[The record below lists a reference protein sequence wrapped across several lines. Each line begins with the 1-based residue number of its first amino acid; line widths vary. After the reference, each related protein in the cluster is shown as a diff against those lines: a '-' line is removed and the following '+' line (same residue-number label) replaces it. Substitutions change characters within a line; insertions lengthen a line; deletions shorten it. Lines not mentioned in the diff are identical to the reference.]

1 MTDVL
6 KPITYHPRP
15 KQFGGNAAGP
25 RLTHVEME
33 ENSSPAGKHVHW
45 RRNMRALA
53 VGNVLINIGW
63 NSSFAFLPLVVK
75 SMGVERDLELWV
87 GVMMFGYY
95 AVSCTFTPVW
105 GVLAD
110 YYGRKTMILRAGFGM
125 ATGFTVLAL
134 TSNPF
139 AFALVLLVTGL
150 ANGYVPAG
158 QALIATTTP
167 MREVGGA
174 LALTQAGA
182 LTGTLLGPLIGAA
195 LIGVLPSTQSLFSFT
210 GVAMFIAGFLALFLV
225 REHHVRPAQPLRID
239 LRRDMTHLWHVPQL
253 KLLYFMQVLFAF
265 TVYGALSNVTLFTL
279 ELLGDR
285 EGYAGFAVETWVA
298 MMAMGFTVASIAVL
312 PYWGRMLDRHS
323 TTRVLGIILTGT
335 LATSILQP
343 LVRNPLELLLAR
355 IAFALFVSGLPPAL
369 IRMIRDRAPHGME
382 ARTLSYGTAI
392 QQMGSATAPLVAG
405 LLAPYLGLR
414 GYFALASLLIGLG
427 WWFWRRIE
435 RSQTDH
441 SQDA

>member
-1 MTDVL
+1 M
-6 KPITYHPRP
+6 IRSHPLQHDGIAVDGEYFAMAEMP
-15 KQFGGNAAGP
+15 K
-25 RLTHVEME
+25 
-33 ENSSPAGKHVHW
+33 SPGEQPHW

-53 VGNVLINIGW
+53 FGNMLINIGW
-63 NSSFAFLPLVVK
+63 NASFAFLPLIVK
-75 SMGVERDLELWV
+75 SMGVVRDLELWV

-95 AVSCTFTPVW
+95 AVSCAFTPVW

-125 ATGFTVLAL
+125 ATGFTILAF
-134 TSNPF
+134 TSNPI

-167 MREVGGA
+167 RREVGGA

-182 LTGTLLGPLIGAA
+182 STGTLVGPLVGAA
-195 LIGVLPSTQSLFSFT
+195 LIGVLPAMHSLFSFT
-210 GVAMFIAGFLALFLV
+210 GVAMYVAGFLALFMV
-225 REHHVRPAQPLRID
+225 REHHVRPAHPLRID
-239 LRRDMTHLWHVPQL
+239 LRGDIAQLWHVPQL

-265 TVYGALSNVTLFTL
+265 TVYGAVSNVTLFTL
-279 ELLGDR
+279 ELLGER
-285 EGYAGFAVETWVA
+285 SRYAGFAVETWVA
-298 MMAMGFTVASIAVL
+298 MMAVGFTIASIVVL

-323 TTRVLGIILTGT
+323 TTRVLTMILTGT
-335 LATSILQP
+335 LVTSILLP
-343 LVRNPLELLLAR
+343 FVRNPVELLVAR
-355 IAFALFVSGLPPAL
+355 IAFALFVSGLPPTL

-414 GYFALASLLIGLG
+414 GYFALASVLIALG
-427 WWFWRRIE
+427 WFFWRRIAR
-435 RSQTDH
+435 RSAET
-441 SQDA
+441 SADA